1 MGKLSDKAIQA
12 AKPREKMYKISDGD
26 GLALIVQPTGKKLW
40 WLRYRFGGKEKTY
53 SLGPYPLIG
62 LKDARDRAF
71 EARKMVVNDIDPSK
85 ARQASR
91 TAQIETAK
99 AATETVEAIS
109 REWFKKF
116 SPQWVES
123 HADRIIRRLERD
135 VFPYIGKQ
143 EIKSV
148 TPPQLLE
155 VLRRV
160 ESRGAVETTHRVLQ
174 NCGQVWR
181 YAVATGRVERDISG
195 DLKGAIPPTKVKN
208 LGAVVEHQEI
218 GVLLRDIDDYHGSP
232 VVKAALKL
240 APLVFVRPGEL
251 RHAEWDEFDFTND
264 EWNIP
269 AGKMKARRPHVVPLS
284 RQAITLIEELRHI
297 TGEGKYLFPAANSK
311 TRPISNMALLAAIR
325 RMGYGKEEMT
335 AHGFRAMASTNL
347 ENLQYDERL
356 IELQLAHVDQN
367 NSRSPYKR
375 NASRLQLDKRKE
387 MMQHWADFLDELKTG
402 AKIIPFR
409 TA

>member
-12 AKPREKMYKISDGD
+12 AKPKEKMYKISDGD

-91 TAQIETAK
+91 AAQIETAK

-109 REWFKKF
+109 REWFQKF

-148 TPPQLLE
+148 TPLQLLE

-208 LGAVVEHQEI
+208 LGAVVEPQEI
-218 GVLLRDIDDYHGSP
+218 GVLLRNIDEYHGSP
-232 VVKAALKL
+232 IVKAALKL

-251 RHAEWDEFDFTND
+251 RRAEWDEFNFDLQ
-264 EWNIP
+264 EWVIP
-269 AGKMKARRPHVVPLS
+269 EEKMKSGRAHVVPLAS
-284 RQAITLIEELRHI
+284 QALALIEELRHL
-297 TGEGKYLFPAANSK
+297 TGEGQYLFPAANSK
-311 TRPISNMALLAAIR
+311 TRPLSNMALLSAIR
-325 RMGYGKEEMT
+325 
-335 AHGFRAMASTNL
+335 
-347 ENLQYDERL
+347 
-356 IELQLAHVDQN
+356 
-367 NSRSPYKR
+367 
-375 NASRLQLDKRKE
+375 
-387 MMQHWADFLDELKTG
+387 
-402 AKIIPFR
+402 
-409 TA
+409 